1 MSMKKKILT
10 NLAFLSKPWATSQC
24 THLALPKKLLF
35 TPLINSKLAYEE
47 LPQTLWSLDKYNMYY
62 SPVKYSRHAHR
73 ETQMIN
79 SMRELHHSPLN
90 QRKTYNLGATSDSS
104 PAYNSIS
111 NTTPYHTSNF
121 HCTEQQTYY
130 SSLT

>member
-10 NLAFLSKPWATSQC
+10 NLAFLQTMGNQSMHTFSTA
-24 THLALPKKLLF
+24 KKLLF

-111 NTTPYHTSNF
+111 NTTPYHPSNF